1 MKRSP
6 AEEEVALAVVA
17 AANVETETLQGKI
30 TKTHNLDFHE
40 LIDGLDKNT
49 KNATVDMSNAL
60 RPHSSISQHQECKM
74 SYLSSKP
81 NCPMSY

>member
-1 MKRSP
+1 M
-6 AEEEVALAVVA
+6 ALAAVV

-30 TKTHNLDFHE
+30 TKTCNLDFHE

-60 RPHSSISQHQECKM
+60 KDLTQVS
-74 SYLSSKP
+74 P
-81 NCPMSY
+81 NTKNVKCLT

>member
-1 MKRSP
+1 VKHSP
-6 AEEEVALAVVA
+6 AEQEVALAVVA

-60 RPHSSISQHQECKM
+60 KDLTQVS
-74 SYLSSKP
+74 P
-81 NCPMSY
+81 NTKNAKCLT